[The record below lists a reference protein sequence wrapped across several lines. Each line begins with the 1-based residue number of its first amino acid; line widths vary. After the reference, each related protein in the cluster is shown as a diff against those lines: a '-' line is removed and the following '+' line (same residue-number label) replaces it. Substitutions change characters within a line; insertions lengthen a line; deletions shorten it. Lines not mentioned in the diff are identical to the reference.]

1 MTIQA
6 VFFDMGGTIETFRY
20 THDLRLKATPGIQ
33 QKLLSAGINLHLS
46 HEQLLEVVTG
56 GVNRYHK
63 WRLQSLEELPPEQ
76 VWREYILAKY
86 AIDSDAVEA
95 IAEDLM
101 LYIETRYYHRKMRP
115 EIPAVL
121 EAIRQMGLKIGLISN
136 VSSRGQVPTN
146 LKQYGI
152 QDYFNPIV
160 LSSEYGRRKPDPA
173 IFHYAARQANVPTSE
188 CVYIG
193 DRISRDIVGARKAG
207 YRLAIQIQHDFKHG
221 EDDEG
226 PAPNAVITH
235 MTELLDILRAEL
247 SQPHE
252 NAEIVDTPRRQIR
265 ALLFD
270 AGDTLYFRPRRYQ
283 KLKTFLKELAEDV
296 EDNHAIEKTALTKLA
311 FQGQINQDQYREA
324 VLRMYGVTQTALIQ
338 RGKQVL
344 DEDDQ
349 DIQFFEGV
357 SKTLAVLK
365 ENGYLLG
372 IITDTANPLHVKLSW
387 FEKGGFGNVW
397 DALISSNEIGVCK
410 PDPRIYQAALQQ
422 LGTQPKQTIFV
433 GHKAAELEGA
443 KAVGMHTIAF
453 NYEESAKADFYI
465 DKFSSLLTIPLLGPA
480 RQNSNR

>member
-6 VFFDMGGTIETFRY
+6 VFFDMGGTIETFSY
-20 THDLRLKATPGIQ
+20 THDLRLKATPGLQ
-33 QKLLSAGINLHLS
+33 QRLLLAGIDLHIS

-56 GVNRYHK
+56 GLNRYHK
-63 WRLQSLEELPPEQ
+63 WRLQSLDELPAER
-76 VWREYILAKY
+76 VWREYILAEY
-86 AIDSDAVEA
+86 AIDTHALGA

-101 LYIETRYYHRKMRP
+101 LYIETRFYYRKMRP

-121 EAIRQMGLKIGLISN
+121 EAIWQMGLKIGLISN
-136 VSSRGQVPTN
+136 VSSHGQVPTN

-152 QDYFNPIV
+152 LDYFYPIV

-188 CVYIG
+188 CVYVG

-207 YRLAIQIQHDFKHG
+207 YRLAIQIRHDFKHG
-221 EDDEG
+221 ENDEG
-226 PAPNAVITH
+226 ATPDAVITQ

-247 SQPHE
+247 NRPTGNSAMMDAPQCP
-252 NAEIVDTPRRQIR
+252 IR

-270 AGDTLYFRPRRYQ
+270 AGDILYFRPHRYQ
-283 KLKTFLKELAEDV
+283 NFITFLRELALDV
-296 EDNHAIEKTALTKLA
+296 EDNHTVEKMPLTRLA

-324 VLRMYGVTQTALIQ
+324 ILRMYGVTQPTQIE
-338 RGKQVL
+338 RGKRIL

-357 SKTLAVLK
+357 PQTLAALK

-397 DALISSNEIGVCK
+397 DSLVSSKEIGVCK
-410 PDPRIYQAALQQ
+410 PDPRIYQAALKQ
-422 LGTQPKQTIFV
+422 LGLQPEQTIFV
-433 GHKAAELEGA
+433 GHKASELDGA
-443 KAVGMHTIAF
+443 KAVGMQTIAF
-453 NYEESAKADFYI
+453 NYDKSAKADYYLE
-465 DKFSSLLTIPLLGPA
+465 KFSDLLCVHLLSPA
-480 RQNSNR
+480 QQNPDR